1 MGRNTWCVAQLA
13 GRRNDIMLN
22 VDRDAQKSRSKSPAL
37 LAGAVVAAL
46 VALAGV
52 AVYQMRASA
61 DPPASS
67 SLTLDPELFQ
77 GEVHDAYLVAQKHP
91 ELLAQLDCYCGCEQ
105 HEGHKNLLDC
115 FRTNHGAGCATCTGE
130 AVTAG
135 TLYDKGTPVDQIHEL
150 LRQRY
155 AHGG

>member
-1 MGRNTWCVAQLA
+1 MRIKFRGGTTIVT
-13 GRRNDIMLN
+13 
-22 VDRDAQKSRSKSPAL
+22 S
-37 LAGAVVAAL
+37 AVVLVLVGL
-46 VALAGV
+46 VAV

-61 DPPASS
+61 DSAAAAT
-67 SLTLDPELFQ
+67 SLTLDPNMYQ
-77 GEVHDAYLVAQKHP
+77 GETREAYLVAQKHP

-115 FRTNHGAGCATCTGE
+115 FRTNHGAGCSICVGE

-135 TLYDKGTPVDQIHEL
+135 KLAAGGMPVEQIREA

>member
-1 MGRNTWCVAQLA
+1 MGRKSNGVTGLLVGVIAVALVGLA
-13 GRRNDIMLN
+13 G
-22 VDRDAQKSRSKSPAL
+22 
-37 LAGAVVAAL
+37 LAI
-46 VALAGV
+46 
-52 AVYQMRASA
+52 YQMRASA
-61 DPPASS
+61 DAAAASND
-67 SLTLDPELFQ
+67 LTLNPELFE
-77 GEVHDAYLVAQKHP
+77 GETRAAYLVAQRHP

-115 FRTNHGAGCATCTGE
+115 FRTNHGASCAMCTGE

-135 TLYDKGTPVDQIHEL
+135 QLYENGTPVEQIRMV

>member
-1 MGRNTWCVAQLA
+1 MYRKPYGAA
-13 GRRNDIMLN
+13 GLITG
-22 VDRDAQKSRSKSPAL
+22 VI
-37 LAGAVVAAL
+37 VAAL
-46 VALAGV
+46 LGLAGV

-61 DPPASS
+61 DAAATSNGI
-67 SLTLDPELFQ
+67 TLNPELFE
-77 GEVHDAYLVAQKHP
+77 GETHEAYLVAQQHP

-115 FRTNHGAGCATCTGE
+115 FRTNHGATCATCTGE

-135 TLYDKGTPVDQIHEL
+135 QLYENGTPVEQIRAL

-155 AHGG
+155 DRGQL

>member
-1 MGRNTWCVAQLA
+1 MHRKSNGAA
-13 GRRNDIMLN
+13 GLITG
-22 VDRDAQKSRSKSPAL
+22 VI
-37 LAGAVVAAL
+37 VAAL
-46 VALAGV
+46 LGLAGV

-61 DPPASS
+61 DAAAASN
-67 SLTLDPELFQ
+67 SLTLNPELFQ
-77 GEVHDAYLVAQKHP
+77 GETHEAYLVAQRHP

-115 FRTNHGAGCATCTGE
+115 FRTNHGATCATCTGE

-135 TLYDKGTPVDQIHEL
+135 QLYENGTPIEQIRAL
-150 LRQRY
+150 LNQRY

>member
-1 MGRNTWCVAQLA
+1 MYRKPYGAA
-13 GRRNDIMLN
+13 GLITG
-22 VDRDAQKSRSKSPAL
+22 VI
-37 LAGAVVAAL
+37 VAAL
-46 VALAGV
+46 LGLAGV

-61 DPPASS
+61 DAAATSNGI
-67 SLTLDPELFQ
+67 TLNPELFE
-77 GEVHDAYLVAQKHP
+77 GETHEAYLVAQQHP

-115 FRTNHGAGCATCTGE
+115 FRSNHGATCATCTGE

-135 TLYDKGTPVDQIHEL
+135 QLYENGTPVEQIRAL

-155 AHGG
+155 DRGQL